1 VRTNQGNYWQ
11 LQSDLVYPNY
21 FVLSNN
27 VGLARY
33 PENWN
38 QTSSHGGHSVA
49 IPPKLFCAP
58 PNFVLPRK
66 FFIKKYN
73 KNRSL
78 DPLKMFVP
86 SKPLDQATGLA

>member
-1 VRTNQGNYWQ
+1 MGGIRWQ
-11 LQSDLVYPNY
+11 SPLNY
-21 FVLSNN
+21 FVL
-27 VGLARY
+27 L
-33 PENWN
+33 
-38 QTSSHGGHSVA
+38 Q
-49 IPPKLFCAP
+49 ILFCH
-58 PNFVLPRK
+58 K